1 MLVHELE
8 EEEEKCK
15 EELEKEK
22 EKLEKEKE
30 KLEKEREKFE
40 QEMEQEKEHLE
51 WIMTAKDETIT
62 VLKEKFDS
70 VKALKDFNWKHSTIQ
85 KWGKSTPVFCF

>member
-1 MLVHELE
+1 M
-8 EEEEKCK
+8 EEEKEKHK

-22 EKLEKEKE
+22 EKF
-30 KLEKEREKFE
+30 EKEREKFE
-40 QEMEQEKEHLE
+40 QEMERKKEHLE
-51 WIMTAKDETIT
+51 RIMTAKDETIM

-70 VKALKDFNWKHSTIQ
+70 LAVKALKDFNRKPSTDQ

>member
-1 MLVHELE
+1 MLVCELE
-8 EEEEKCK
+8 EEKEKCK
-15 EELEKEK
+15 EE
-22 EKLEKEKE
+22 LEKEKE

-51 WIMTAKDETIT
+51 WIMTAKDETVT
-62 VLKEKFDS
+62 VLKEKFDL
-70 VKALKDFNWKHSTIQ
+70 VEALKDFNRKPSTVQ